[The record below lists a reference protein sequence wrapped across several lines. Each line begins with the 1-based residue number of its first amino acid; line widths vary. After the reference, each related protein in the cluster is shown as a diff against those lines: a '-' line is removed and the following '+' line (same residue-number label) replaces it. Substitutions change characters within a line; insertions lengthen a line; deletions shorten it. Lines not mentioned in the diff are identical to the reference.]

1 MQLRPLL
8 GFLIVAGLASSVRAV
23 NVPDFT
29 LPHLFSFEIQIAADA
44 DAVVYPYGGG
54 QRVNIAITSGTLT
67 KPGNGTIAT
76 VVPGLG
82 GEQGVLR
89 EDGVLLADARI
100 VLQSEQSF
108 DPDRKFSFLQVRGK
122 TVFAADGK
130 GLLFM
135 WVFSSSSVR
144 VDTVVLTSAL
154 SEFETDSAP
163 LAYLNGYF
171 LACKMR
177 RNGQT
182 LNFEAYGVRLKGQ
195 LVICA
200 KLTSNQ
206 AAPSTI

>member
-1 MQLRPLL
+1 MQIRPLL
-8 GFLIVAGLASSVRAV
+8 GFFILGSLASSVGAA
-23 NVPDFT
+23 NAPDFM
-29 LPHLFSFEIQIAADA
+29 LPHLFSFEIQIAANA
-44 DAVVYPYGGG
+44 DAVAYPYGGG
-54 QRVNIAITSGTLT
+54 QRVNIALTSGTLT
-67 KPGNGTIAT
+67 TPGNGTVAKL
-76 VVPGLG
+76 VPGLG

-135 WVFSSSSVR
+135 WVSNSSSVNAK
-144 VDTVVLTSAL
+144 TVVLTSIF

-195 LVICA
+195 LVTCVE
-200 KLTSNQ
+200 LTLNHHN
-206 AAPSTI
+206 